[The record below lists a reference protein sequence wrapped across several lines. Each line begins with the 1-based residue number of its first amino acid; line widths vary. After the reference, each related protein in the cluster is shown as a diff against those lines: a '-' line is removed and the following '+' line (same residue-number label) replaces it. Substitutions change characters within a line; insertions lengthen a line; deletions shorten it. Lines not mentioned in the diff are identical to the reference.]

1 MNLFKKSTLLA
12 SIFLLLL
19 NACGGGGGGGG
30 GGDGFPVVEPVELI
44 VPGPS
49 PSPLVFVPAPN
60 LNPCGTVN
68 TILPND
74 VLDGRLEDGDCRT
87 NEIAPGTPL
96 PSFADEISVTLFS
109 SGTLTIT
116 MRSTDLDSLLF
127 LLNRTASCSNGCSE
141 AQAMVITGDDDS
153 GGGVN
158 GLDAFISM
166 DLAAGTYIILV
177 TSIDAQAGNYSL
189 ETTF

>member
-19 NACGGGGGGGG
+19 NACGGGG
-30 GGDGFPVVEPVELI
+30 DDFPVVEPVELI
-44 VPGPS
+44 VPGPF
-49 PSPLVFVPAPN
+49 PLVVVPAPN

-74 VLDGRLEDGDCRT
+74 ILKGRLEDGDCRA

-96 PSFADEISVTLFS
+96 PSFVDEISVTLFS